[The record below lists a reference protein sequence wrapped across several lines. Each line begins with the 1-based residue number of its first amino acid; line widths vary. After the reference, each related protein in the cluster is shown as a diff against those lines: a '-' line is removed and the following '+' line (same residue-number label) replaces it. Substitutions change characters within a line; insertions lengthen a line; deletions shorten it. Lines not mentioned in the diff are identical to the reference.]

1 MLPGNLHEGG
11 EKIRGGGGYWMGV
24 DGGKIDHWLWWCT
37 GGGCEGGVKMDV
49 CHNVSVSVRESV
61 CVRVV
66 MSVFPPWW
74 RAGVKVCGS
83 APLRSQR
90 GWGHA
95 GNSVRGDKA
104 PNER

>member
-1 MLPGNLHEGG
+1 MLDGSGRRENRPLAVVHWCKGVGG
-11 EKIRGGGGYWMGV
+11 W
-24 DGGKIDHWLWWCT
+24 
-37 GGGCEGGVKMDV
+37 VKMDV
-49 CHNVSVSVRESV
+49 CHNVSVSMCVRE

-74 RAGVKVCGS
+74 RAGVKVRGS
-83 APLRSQR
+83 APLHSQR

-95 GNSVRGDKA
+95 GNRVRGDKA